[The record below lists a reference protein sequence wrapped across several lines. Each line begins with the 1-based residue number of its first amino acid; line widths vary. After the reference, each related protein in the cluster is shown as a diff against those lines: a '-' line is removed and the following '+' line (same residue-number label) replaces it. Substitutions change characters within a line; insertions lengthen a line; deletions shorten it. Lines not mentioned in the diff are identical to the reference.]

1 MPIIRYENA
10 PKEEGYPR
18 VERAVLVDSAQGS
31 KSLWVAQL
39 TIPPGASVHTHLHPN
54 TEEAMV
60 IVQGSLEAILG
71 DQVVTL
77 GPGDTV
83 LAPAGIKHGFVNRSS
98 ATALLL
104 AAFPT
109 TSIER
114 VPAD

>member
-1 MPIIRYENA
+1 MPIIQFKNA

-39 TIPPGASVHTHLHPN
+39 TIPPGASVHAHLHPN
-54 TEEAMV
+54 TEEAMI
-60 IVQGSLEAILG
+60 IVQVSLEAILG
-71 DQVVTL
+71 NQVVTL

-83 LAPAGIKHGFVNRSS
+83 LAPAGIKHGFINRSS

-109 TSIER
+109 TRIER